1 MENNKDIKVVY
12 IDTSL
17 TFDKLVSIL
26 KRIFRDNNRERD
38 TKNIKLDKDI
48 PKITYDMETGKWD
61 IENKRDLEDN
71 NKKKKLNKKKENIKV

>member
-12 IDTSL
+12 INTDI

-26 KRIFRDNNRERD
+26 KRMFRDDNRERD
-38 TKNIKLDKDI
+38 TKNIKLDKEI

-61 IENKRDLEDN
+61 IENKIDLEDN
-71 NKKKKLNKKKENIKV
+71 NKENIKV

>member
-12 IDTSL
+12 MDTSL
-17 TFDKLVSIL
+17 TFDKLVSML
-26 KRIFRDNNRERD
+26 KRIFRNNRERD

-61 IENKRDLEDN
+61 IENKIDLEDN
-71 NKKKKLNKKKENIKV
+71 NRENIKV